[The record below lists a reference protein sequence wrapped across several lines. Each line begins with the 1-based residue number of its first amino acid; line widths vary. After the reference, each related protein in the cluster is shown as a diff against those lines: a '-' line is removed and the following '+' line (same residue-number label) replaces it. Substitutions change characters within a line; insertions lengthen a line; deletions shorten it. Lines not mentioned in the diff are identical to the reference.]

1 MTQKKEWTKDE
12 RYLPYTEWSE
22 NYIIGL
28 EEKVS
33 NSPYRLNYHIQP
45 NSGLLNDPNGFSFFN
60 GKWQLFYQSYP
71 FGPVHGLKSWHHL
84 TSVDLI
90 HWQDEGL
97 ALTPSTDFDS
107 HGVYSGS
114 ATPIDDKLFLFYTGN
129 VRDEKWQRY
138 TYQNGAFMDK
148 DGEITKINTPLIEQP
163 EQYTDHFRD
172 PMVFYYNQKLFA
184 IIGAQDKSEK
194 GKIALYKAKNN
205 QPTVWLQNGELTFTK
220 DELGFMIECPNLV
233 FIDEQPVLL
242 FCPQG
247 LDKRIEK
254 YENIYPNMYI
264 IGTDFNPETGKIN
277 QTSHMQNLD
286 DGFDVYATQAFN
298 APDGRVLSVGWI
310 GLPDI
315 EYPTDFDG
323 WAHCLSLVRE
333 LSLTNGKLYQ
343 YPVMETK
350 KLRLEE
356 IETQLEGLVVAPSN
370 NAYELELTVPTD
382 ETVSLTLYSDKEKSI
397 GLTLNVDSTNGTIEL
412 NREKSGQT
420 FAEAFGNIRTST
432 VEKNQL
438 VKLNIF
444 ADTSVVEIFV
454 NNGEKVLTSRVFPA
468 ENQHFIHAN
477 KVLTATMWP
486 LANAGTDFTT
496 EKIAK
501 TLVYSR

>member
-1 MTQKKEWTKDE
+1 
-12 RYLPYTEWSE
+12 
-22 NYIIGL
+22 
-28 EEKVS
+28 
-33 NSPYRLNYHIQP
+33 
-45 NSGLLNDPNGFSFFN
+45 
-60 GKWQLFYQSYP
+60 
-71 FGPVHGLKSWHHL
+71 
-84 TSVDLI
+84 
-90 HWQDEGL
+90 
-97 ALTPSTDFDS
+97 
-107 HGVYSGS
+107 
-114 ATPIDDKLFLFYTGN
+114 
-129 VRDEKWQRY
+129 
-138 TYQNGAFMDK
+138 MDK

-254 YENIYPNMYI
+254 CENIYPNMYI

-356 IETQLEGLVVAPSN
+356 IETQLEGLVFAPSN
-370 NAYELELTVPTD
+370 NAYELELTVPAD